1 MLIMEEINI
10 AILNNNRDTKPLGLG
25 HNKLWATLLLG
36 QQKQQKQQRWETK
49 LINSHFLMTTTTA
62 IANVFIPTFKDN
74 NFLKAF

>member
-1 MLIMEEINI
+1 MLIMEETNFV
-10 AILNNNRDTKPLGLG
+10 ILKRKDTKPLGLG

-36 QQKQQKQQRWETK
+36 QQKQKQWWWVKK

>member
-1 MLIMEEINI
+1 MLIMEETNFVILKRKDTNI
-10 AILNNNRDTKPLGLG
+10 LGLG
-25 HNKLWATLLLG
+25 HNKLWAALLLG